1 MENLE
6 NIIESVVFVAGEPV
20 LISDLCYKFD
30 VKPKEI
36 EEAVKKLQEKYDE
49 KSGIRLLCFNNK
61 LQFSSNSNY
70 VDYVTSVLNPIRQR
84 NLTKATLE
92 TIGIV
97 AYKQPV
103 TRMEIEEIR
112 GVNSDYALNILL
124 EHKLVQIVGHKETV
138 GKPALFG
145 TTDEFLKRFSISSLD
160 ELPDYNELL
169 EKIEKIKENY
179 SDSLFNR
186 FEPVIKESDFDKKLE
201 ELSKTENSKPIEDE
215 DL

>member
-6 NIIESVVFVAGEPV
+6 SIIESIVFVAGEPV
-20 LISDLCYKFD
+20 LISDLCYKFEI
-30 VKPKEI
+30 KPKEV
-36 EEAVKKLQEKYDE
+36 EKAVANLQKKYDE
-49 KSGIRLLCFNNK
+49 KSGIKILCFNNK
-61 LQFSSNSNY
+61 LQFASNSDN
-70 VDYVTSVLNPIRQR
+70 VDYVTAILNPIRQR

-92 TIGIV
+92 TIGII

-103 TRMEIEEIR
+103 TRMEIEEVR
-112 GVNSDYALNILL
+112 GVNSDYAINILL
-124 EHKLVQIVGHKETV
+124 EHKLIQIVGHKETV

-145 TTDEFLKRFSISSLD
+145 TTDEFLKRFSISNLD

-169 EKIEKIKENY
+169 EKIQKIKENY

-186 FEPVIKESDFDKKLE
+186 FEPVISESEYDKKLDE
-201 ELSKTENSKPIEDE
+201 ISKVETEKPNE

>member
-6 NIIESVVFVAGEPV
+6 SIIESIVFVAGEPV
-20 LISDLCYKFD
+20 LISDLCYKFEI
-30 VKPKEI
+30 KPKEV
-36 EEAVKKLQEKYDE
+36 EKAVANLQKKYDE
-49 KSGIRLLCFNNK
+49 KSGIKLLCFNNK
-61 LQFSSNSNY
+61 LQFASNSDN
-70 VDYVTSVLNPIRQR
+70 VDYVTAILNPIRQR

-92 TIGIV
+92 TIGII

-103 TRMEIEEIR
+103 TRMEIEEVR
-112 GVNSDYALNILL
+112 GVNSDYAINILL
-124 EHKLVQIVGHKETV
+124 EHKLIQIVGHKETV

-145 TTDEFLKRFSISSLD
+145 TTDEFLKRFSISNLD

-169 EKIEKIKENY
+169 EKIQKIKENY

-186 FEPVIKESDFDKKLE
+186 FEPVISESEYDKKLDE
-201 ELSKTENSKPIEDE
+201 ISKVETEKPNE